1 MLIMPRIEFPKRKR
15 VCLLALAAL
24 GILSMPA
31 KAGAENANPPLKPDT
46 PKLDS
51 GAGEASSDI
60 QRALIKSKHLTGGV
74 QKSHTPPRVNAIRP
88 RAGLQQ
94 QTLKGSTQNQGL
106 KAAAQSSVG
115 IIGVKFVTVTGRQ
128 PVIQEVFPGTPAAG
142 VGLQPRDVIVAVDG
156 IATAGLSKDE
166 IFDLIVGTP
175 GTSVTLSV
183 LRNGDFQAVKCMRM
197 DLTELTNAR
206 IRRDYLMHL

>member
-1 MLIMPRIEFPKRKR
+1 MPRVEFSGQR
-15 VCLLALAAL
+15 
-24 GILSMPA
+24 
-31 KAGAENANPPLKPDT
+31 KAGLLTLVTIGLLSVPGMSAAEGPPLKADT
-46 PKLDS
+46 PKLDKP
-51 GAGEASSDI
+51 AGDATSDI
-60 QRALIKSKHLTGGV
+60 QRALIKSKQLTGGV
-74 QKSHTPPRVNAIRP
+74 QKSHTPPRPGTMRP

-94 QTLKGSTQNQGL
+94 QMLKGNTQDQGL
-106 KAAAQSSVG
+106 KAGAQSSVG
-115 IIGVKFVTVTGRQ
+115 IIGVKFITAAGRL
-128 PVIQEVFPGTPAAG
+128 PVIQEVFPGTPAAA

-156 IATAGLSKDE
+156 IATSGLSKDE

-183 LRNGDFQAVKCMRM
+183 SRNGDFQAVKCMRM